1 MQSWKQWWNIKV
13 NDIGIF
19 MLNWLYLFW
28 TIKSMIGVKLSK
40 IVWNK
45 NTVFPLVEVGLNLQI
60 PLEISCTIVEVIP
73 DILLVFVF
81 TKRKNAKKI
90 HKSMANSSAK
100 NAIKQ
105 EIQDVLTNN
114 NTTCWQC
121 KATNI
126 SLPFGT
132 VIPLILRQQNTFKG
146 SVTNLVAPLNV
157 LAPIFRYH
165 CIRNSK
171 QLEKRYFYVC
181 AQKNDNVI

>member
-1 MQSWKQWWNIKV
+1 MRKRYISPWP
-13 NDIGIF
+13 
-19 MLNWLYLFW
+19 
-28 TIKSMIGVKLSK
+28 
-40 IVWNK
+40 IV
-45 NTVFPLVEVGLNLQI
+45 LQ
-60 PLEISCTIVEVIP
+60 
-73 DILLVFVF
+73 
-81 TKRKNAKKI
+81 
-90 HKSMANSSAK
+90 K

-181 AQKNDNVI
+181 APEK